1 MSARLMIAFCF
12 AAVMVAGHF
21 ATAQNMVPANILTR
35 VFCLRVGSDVA
46 SSFTIEVNDRQYL
59 ITARHALKSL
69 GSGSRV
75 QVLQEQEGKWRDVT
89 VRAIPVEPETVDI
102 SVLALDEQLSDI
114 LPVDLSGEKDSYL
127 SEAVFFVGFPYR
139 LSIAGHN
146 VNRGFP
152 IPLVKHG
159 IIAAISGPR
168 GDPFLVDAIN
178 NPGFSGG
185 PVVRTRNTKK
195 PAIIGVV
202 SAFKAV
208 QAPAFNKQIDTGLTT
223 QVNTGLLVA
232 FSLEYAL
239 EAIHKDAQQRKLSSP
254 AQSP

>member
-1 MSARLMIAFCF
+1 M
-12 AAVMVAGHF
+12 G
-21 ATAQNMVPANILTR
+21 
-35 VFCLRVGSDVA
+35 

-59 ITARHALKSL
+59 ITARHVLKAL
-69 GSGSRV
+69 GSGSKV
-75 QVLQEQEGKWRDVT
+75 QILQEGTKWRDIE

-102 SVLALDEQLSDI
+102 GVLALKEQLSDM
-114 LPVDLSGEKDSYL
+114 LPVELSGEKNSYL
-127 SEAVFFVGFPYR
+127 SEAVFFVGFPYG

-146 VNRGFP
+146 LNHGFP

-185 PVVRTRNTKK
+185 PVVRTQNANK

-202 SAFKAV
+202 SAFKASQEPV
-208 QAPAFNKQIDTGLTT
+208 FNKQLDTGLTT
-223 QVNTGLLVA
+223 QANTGLLVA
-232 FSLEYAL
+232 FSLGYAL
-239 EAIHKDAQQRKLSSP
+239 EAIQNDVEEARAVVPSTTSLL
-254 AQSP
+254 